1 MELFANG
8 NNNNNGGNSNNGNG
22 KKAAKKKAPGMVETA
37 RGIVRSRG
45 LSGLFVGLAPRI
57 MKIAPACAIMIS
69 SYEYCKRFFR
79 RWNAEH
85 GVYSEEE
92 DFAPQPKKKKPKSE
106 G

>member
-8 NNNNNGGNSNNGNG
+8 NNNGGGNSNNGNG
-22 KKAAKKKAPGMVETA
+22 KKVKKKAPGMVETA

-85 GVYSEEE
+85 GVYSDDDE
-92 DFAPQPKKKKPKSE
+92 DFAPQPKKKKKPKSE